1 MDEDAYVYEPRD
13 KSGPMDIDSSY
24 DTTRLDAFNLVEMN
38 DDGPAR
44 KRLHSELDR
53 AVPFHPHPQAGFA
66 HFNSASQNSAPL
78 LLAALNTPRKAPAYD
93 PSQWYNSTAPRT
105 PGAGAGAAA
114 TSSFT
119 TQDVDMDSPARNI
132 GHGPGATTPRAE
144 QDVSATPSF
153 RKGKEASVADEEK
166 DGQEKDKEN
175 RAHGEEDGRTDKGQ
189 PRKFAK
195 GAVTRT
201 NKKREKARKELVKS
215 DGENTDVAL
224 RHSNSAAP
232 TWSKSEHHYNVHM
245 TPPALRHSEIPALL
259 LGYLQFIVNA
269 SIVLFCLYLGVLL
282 VMTVQRDVKD
292 KMREYSVE
300 ILQEIAECTNL
311 YLTNRCD
318 PTFRV
323 PAMEAPCKAWEACM
337 NKDPTTIGRI
347 NIVAET
353 FAGLINSFVEPI
365 SWKTMS
371 FTLVTLSFLI
381 ILTNSALF
389 NLRAKASHPDS
400 AHGSQAQAQA
410 ANGFWPPQS
419 HFMPQLPPH
428 MPHPQA
434 HMLDHNHPHQPQQ
447 ASYGGVGDGPK
458 QIGWQGEEREKKKGW
473 W

>member
-1 MDEDAYVYEPRD
+1 MDEDTYVYEPRD

-24 DTTRLDAFNLVEMN
+24 DTTRLDAFNLVGVGMS

-53 AVPFHPHPQAGFA
+53 AVPVPFHPHPQAGFA
-66 HFNSASQNSAPL
+66 HFNSANQNSAPL

-105 PGAGAGAAA
+105 PGGPQAAS
-114 TSSFT
+114 SSFSM
-119 TQDVDMDSPARNI
+119 QDVDMDSPARNI
-132 GHGPGATTPRAE
+132 GNAGTPKINQNTSGPG
-144 QDVSATPSF
+144 SGSGTPS

-166 DGQEKDKEN
+166 AEKENQAYGEDGSGKPEKDKE
-175 RAHGEEDGRTDKGQ
+175 Q

-201 NKKREKARKELVKS
+201 NKKREKARKEQAKN

-232 TWSKSEHHYNVHM
+232 AWSKSEHHYNVHM

-282 VMTVQRDVKD
+282 IMTVQRDVKD

-353 FAGLINSFVEPI
+353 FAGVINSFVEPI

-389 NLRAKASHPDS
+389 NLRAKASHPDP
-400 AHGSQAQAQA
+400 ALQPAATH

-434 HMLDHNHPHQPQQ
+434 HMLDSHQHHPQHQAHQN
-447 ASYGGVGDGPK
+447 GDAPR
-458 QIGWQGEEREKKKGW
+458 QIGWQGEEKKKGW